1 MIQSGPHGRI
11 GLARRVRAVCR
22 LGLAAALGLAA
33 LPSAAQQ
40 EVAVPSGQPVVLS
53 QVLVDD
59 TPGETWVRFR
69 FLAPRIAR
77 DGGDVNYD
85 VATQDMEHIC
95 RSLVL
100 PYLKTYEL
108 SPARVVIS
116 LSDRDVPFGSTDP
129 QATQFFEAYRPE
141 ETNCIWEEF

>member
-1 MIQSGPHGRI
+1 MIQSGPRWRI

-22 LGLAAALGLAA
+22 LVLAVALGLAA

-40 EVAVPSGQPVVLS
+40 EVVVPSGQPVVLS
-53 QVLVDD
+53 EVLVDD
-59 TPGETWVRFR
+59 SPGDTWIRFR

-77 DGGDVNYD
+77 DGGDVTYD

-108 SPARVVIS
+108 TPARVVIS
-116 LSDRDVPFGSTDP
+116 LSDRDVPFGSSDP

-141 ETNCIWEEF
+141 EANCIWEEF